1 MIMSER
7 ATYEFSRGFHPQ
19 DFAKNAA
26 EYKNRRNR
34 RAIDSI
40 VTQLTSLEFKMIDL
54 NVERRLFTDL
64 SEDSIQ
70 K

>member
-1 MIMSER
+1 MSER

-19 DFAKNAA
+19 DVAKNAA
-26 EYKNRRNR
+26 KYKNRRNR

>member
-1 MIMSER
+1 MSER